1 MKLRVKKLTRNLYFL
16 IVYSINLLESWKI
29 YSYRIIFIT
38 LNVEIVTRRNIALI
52 KSRAKFCTTH
62 VAFSSRDFFFHLC
75 ANINVRGFFY
85 NLFFCVTFFWPDALK
100 GIVNRAEPY
109 QCDIRL
115 VSQILWHQRISSSL
129 KEWRLWQLIL
139 TRNFLPKFLLAS
151 IRSAIPMKAAKFH
164 WKKLMT

>member
-1 MKLRVKKLTRNLYFL
+1 MKNLQLWYYL
-16 IVYSINLLESWKI
+16 YYLK
-29 YSYRIIFIT
+29 
-38 LNVEIVTRRNIALI
+38 RRNCHAKKYCTHK
-52 KSRAKFCTTH
+52 KSREVLHDSRAIF
-62 VAFSSRDFFFHLC
+62 FSRLFFHLC

-115 VSQILWHQRISSSL
+115 VSQILGHKRISSSL